1 MIYFVRHGQ
10 TNWNLEGRIQGQTD
24 IPLNEKG
31 LLQAKEIKEK
41 LKGIKFEK
49 VFCSPLKRT
58 LQTAKTIY
66 DGEIIIDERIKER
79 NNGELEGKL
88 KSEIKNFPDFNNP
101 DNSEYNIEPIKSF
114 NGRIKSF
121 LDEVKQTYKDKNI
134 LVVTHAGVCIY
145 VKCYFEGEPNKNNFE
160 SYKLK
165 NGEIL
170 SYSN

>member
-24 IPLNEKG
+24 ISLNETG
-31 LLQAKEIKEK
+31 FMQAKEIKRK
-41 LKGIKFEK
+41 LENIKFEK
-49 VFCSPLKRT
+49 VFCSPLKRA
-58 LQTAKTIY
+58 LETAKVIY
-66 DGEIIIDERIKER
+66 DGKIIIDDRIKER

-88 KSEIKNFPDFNNP
+88 KSEIKKMPDFNNP
-101 DNSEYNIEPIKSF
+101 DSSECNIEPIKVF
-114 NGRIKSF
+114 NERIKLF
-121 LDEVKQTYKDKNI
+121 LDEITRKYKNKNI

-145 VKCYFEGEPNKNNFE
+145 VKCYFEGEPTENNFE

-170 SYSN
+170 SYNI